1 MAGVYELM
9 LESRSVILEG
19 FGFGPYCLYCL
30 YCLFQSWHWWAL
42 LMETR
47 GARGPFCALSDRWA
61 PRSASSIPSPPWF
74 KFFNFFPSLIQVFQ
88 PFWPPWFKFFNLFGV
103 LDLPFPP
110 RPSTA
115 RQPPSKQ
122 VRGQAAQWL
131 HTSCTSASLPHHLA
145 LPKRWTLHCPSP
157 ISRHMTLAL
166 AIALES
172 IFGVLFWFWL
182 IGYNLD
188 PRRACPLFPSFCPQ
202 LPPILQSTPIFSMP
216 GRHSS

>member
-88 PFWPPWFKFFNLFGV
+88 PFWPPWFKFFNLFG
-103 LDLPFPP
+103 LLNSSF
-110 RPSTA
+110 STF
-115 RQPPSKQ
+115 
-122 VRGQAAQWL
+122 L
-131 HTSCTSASLPHHLA
+131 ASLIQVFQPFWRPRFTFSPSSIHSQATPKQTGERTGCTMVAHFLHLCVLATPPCPAQKMNVA
-145 LPKRWTLHCPSP
+145 LPIANIKTHDTCTCHCTGKYFWS
-157 ISRHMTLAL
+157 TFL
-166 AIALES
+166 
-172 IFGVLFWFWL
+172 VLINWL
-182 IGYNLD
+182 
-188 PRRACPLFPSFCPQ
+188 
-202 LPPILQSTPIFSMP
+202 
-216 GRHSS
+216 